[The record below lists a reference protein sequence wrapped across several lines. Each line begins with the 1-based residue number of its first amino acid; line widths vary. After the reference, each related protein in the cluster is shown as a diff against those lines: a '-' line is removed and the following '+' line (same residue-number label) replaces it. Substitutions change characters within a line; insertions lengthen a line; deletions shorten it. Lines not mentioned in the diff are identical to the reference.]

1 MRSHNSENLSTDQN
15 TQLLTSSF
23 SIIRNIFESWSSTVG
38 LYCLVNDPLL
48 HPKFS
53 GISVI
58 RKSSCGSGVSK
69 VYFSK
74 LVVIERRQFCLPIRD
89 IWRYRERFWGV
100 TVWGT
105 MLLEW
110 INTRNLLNN
119 QCTRPSFST
128 RNNAAPNVNR
138 TEIKKLCSRPIF
150 ALKKFS
156 CILRVYK
163 SHFEDFA
170 GAILLFLF
178 STVHW
183 HLFGSQGQTLELS
196 NTISSD
202 GKGRVL
208 QNGKSFTP
216 SMHTYPYTRKYTKY
230 HTYLEESCFAW
241 MGDIKVAV
249 LHCPNIIAMSHFDR
263 SFPKPVLF
271 LPVLSS
277 SWDNLSCSHITMQ
290 FLKSHCLGGV

>member
-1 MRSHNSENLSTDQN
+1 M
-15 TQLLTSSF
+15 
-23 SIIRNIFESWSSTVG
+23 G

-183 HLFGSQGQTLELS
+183 HLFGSQGQTLELWKRQS
-196 NTISSD
+196 ATEWE
-202 GKGRVL
+202 K
-208 QNGKSFTP
+208 F
-216 SMHTYPYTRKYTKY
+216 YTK
-230 HTYLEESCFAW
+230 HA
-241 MGDIKVAV
+241 
-249 LHCPNIIAMSHFDR
+249 H
-263 SFPKPVLF
+263 
-271 LPVLSS
+271 LPIYSQ
-277 SWDNLSCSHITMQ
+277 IYQIPYIFGGIM
-290 FLKSHCLGGV
+290 FCLNGRY